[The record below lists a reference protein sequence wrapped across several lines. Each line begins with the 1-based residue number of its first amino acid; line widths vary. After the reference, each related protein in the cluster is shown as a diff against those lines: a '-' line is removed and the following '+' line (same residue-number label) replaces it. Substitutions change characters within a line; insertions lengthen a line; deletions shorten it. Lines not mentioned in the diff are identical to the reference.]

1 MQLPIFSSSFKEF
14 LISIK
19 KESRIARLILSVFQL
34 HNDGFK
40 NMLPR
45 VLTTKN
51 INYITYRSDGDIS
64 FLPSG
69 KEHIVNDDNTW
80 SRTNRQSGKPA
91 RVIRKL
97 FTDKMLELLNEKDFE
112 IFNNHYKCK
121 FDTSRYAF
129 DLLPNTEIKRIY
141 DMDIEEGGSSLNN
154 SCMNRKGNFLNIYE
168 NCKQLEILVL
178 LNNNYEL
185 AGRALIWTIDDI
197 ILMDRV
203 YVTQDYLYD
212 LFVDHA
218 KSNTWWYKQ
227 DYKSMHDRR
236 TFIDS
241 NGEVVYNKYFT
252 IHTDTEF
259 NSYPYIDTFCYGEY
273 GYLTNQ
279 DVGEYEYLETS
290 GDRNDPDNGR
300 VYDDID
306 ECDIDEEDS
315 VTITAGESRYVDL
328 RTHYDN
334 TVCIGD
340 EYYYSEDSNIVC
352 LDGDWYDI
360 NSDYVV
366 EINGE
371 YYHVDACVFD
381 EYNQEDALEDNCVY
395 SDSMG
400 GYILKDEAYKVN
412 DAYYHE
418 SEVEKL

>member
-1 MQLPIFSSSFKEF
+1 MELPIFSSSFKEF

-129 DLLPNTEIKRIY
+129 DLLPNDEIKRIY
-141 DMDIEEGGSSLNN
+141 NMDIEEGGSSLNN
-154 SCMNRKGNFLNIYE
+154 SCMNGKSNFLDIYE
-168 NCKQLEILVL
+168 NCKQLEILIL
-178 LNNNYEL
+178 LNNDNQL

-212 LFVDHA
+212 LFIDYA

-227 DYKSMHDRR
+227 DYKSMHNRR

-241 NGEVVYNKYFT
+241 DGQVVNKYFR
-252 IHTDTEF
+252 IYTDTEF

-315 VTITAGESRYVDL
+315 VTITAGERRYIDL
-328 RTHYDN
+328 RTHVDN
-334 TVCIGD
+334 TICINH
-340 EYYYSEDSNIVC
+340 EWYYSDDSNIIC
-352 LDGDWYDI
+352 LHDKWYDI
-360 NSDYVV
+360 SSSEVV

-371 YYHVDACVFD
+371 YYHVDDCVFD
-381 EYNQEDALEDNCVY
+381 EYNQEDALEDDCVY

-400 GYILKDEAYKVN
+400 GYILRNEAYKVN

>member
-1 MQLPIFSSSFKEF
+1 MQLPIFSNSFWEF
-14 LISIK
+14 LMSIK

-45 VLTTKN
+45 VLTTKQ

-64 FLPSG
+64 FLPNG
-69 KEHIVNDDNTW
+69 KDHIVNDDNTW
-80 SRTNRQSGKPA
+80 SRANRQSGKPA

-112 IFNNHYKCK
+112 IFNNYYKCK
-121 FDTSRYAF
+121 FDTSKYTF
-129 DLLPNTEIKRIY
+129 DLLPNDEIKRIY

-154 SCMNRKGNFLNIYE
+154 SCMNGKSNYLNIYKH
-168 NCKQLEILVL
+168 CDQLQILVL
-178 LNNNYEL
+178 FNNDNQL
-185 AGRALIWTIDDI
+185 AGRSLVWTIEDI

-212 LFVDHA
+212 LFIDYA
-218 KSNTWWYKQ
+218 KSNNWWYKQ

-241 NGEVVYNKYFT
+241 NGQVVYNKYFT
-252 IHTDTEF
+252 IYTDTEF
-259 NSYPYIDTFCYGEY
+259 NYYPYIDTFCYGEE
-273 GYLTNQ
+273 GYLTNK

-290 GDRNDPDNGR
+290 GDRNDPNNGR

-306 ECDIDEEDS
+306 DCDIDEEDS
-315 VTITAGESRYVDL
+315 VTITAGERRYIDL
-328 RTHYDN
+328 ITHYDN
-334 TVCIGD
+334 VIRIND
-340 EYYYSEDSNIVC
+340 DYYYSEDSNIIC
-352 LDGDWYDI
+352 LHDKWYDI
-360 NSDYVV
+360 NSEYIV

-371 YYHVDACVFD
+371 YYHVDDCVFD